1 MSKVPSSDRLA
12 SALSSLKVSTDTT
25 SKTSSKPSK
34 NEEAIESWDDEDDE
48 NEAADQ
54 AASLPNMPS
63 KHRRNPSDYPNAPP
77 STPAAMSPTLSSVQ
91 AQSFQGIDAAFD
103 SVPITPT
110 SSRTAPSSG
119 RRSDGTVGEDKRP
132 EKSTAVASRLIAA
145 GLGVKAP
152 KRTEEQRA
160 YDKSVRDLERK
171 RKEKEIQDRK
181 KAEEDKEKAKR
192 SVWED

>member
-25 SKTSSKPSK
+25 PKSASKSK
-34 NEEAIESWDDEDDE
+34 NEEVVESWDDENDE
-48 NEAADQ
+48 DEAADQ
-54 AASLPNMPS
+54 AASLPSMPS
-63 KHRRNPSDYPNAPP
+63 RHKRNPSDYPNAPP
-77 STPAAMSPTLSSVQ
+77 STPAMLSPTLS
-91 AQSFQGIDAAFD
+91 AQNHSFQGIDSAFD
-103 SVPITPT
+103 NVPITPT
-110 SSRTAPSSG
+110 STRTTPASG
-119 RRSDGTVGEDKRP
+119 RRSDSTPGEEKRP

-160 YDKSVRDLERK
+160 YDKSVREQERK
-171 RKEKEIQDRK
+171 RKEREIQDRK